1 MAIVVIGDT
10 CVQVVIGDTCVQ
22 SIMTMRTIIRLPKAL
37 SFIVA
42 MAMVVMA
49 DTRVQ
54 SIKAGYYVVINCLR
68 LFVVPW

>member
-1 MAIVVIGDT
+1 MIGDT

-49 DTRVQ
+49 DMHVQ
-54 SIKAGYYVVINCLR
+54 SIKALR
-68 LFVVPW
+68 TIIRLLCCD

>member
-1 MAIVVIGDT
+1 MIGDT

-22 SIMTMRTIIRLPKAL
+22 SIMTMRTIIRLPKVL

-54 SIKAGYYVVINCLR
+54 SFKAIIR
-68 LFVVPW
+68 LLCCD